1 MRSDAKKNYD
11 MILAVARDLLT
22 GGSPDASLRDIA
34 RKAGVGD
41 GTLHRHFPTRE
52 ALLEALLRDTFDAL
66 SARAKRLEQET
77 NAEEALLTWLREAVG
92 STKDYSGVIAAMV
105 SAIADEQSALHGS
118 CVSLRSAGNRL
129 LMRAQADGRARIDM
143 DGDDL
148 FALISALAWLAE
160 QPPLVPRSERLFDII
175 ADAILPGRSERST

>member
-1 MRSDAKKNYD
+1 MLRCGISRERPVLETERCTA
-11 MILAVARDLLT
+11 ISRRARR
-22 GGSPDASLRDIA
+22 SLRPCC
-34 RKAGVGD
+34 
-41 GTLHRHFPTRE
+41 GT
-52 ALLEALLRDTFDAL
+52 TFDAL
-66 SARAKRLEQET
+66 SARARRLQEET

-118 CVSLRSAGNRL
+118 CVTLRSAGNRL
-129 LMRAQADGRARIDM
+129 LVRAQTDGRARADM

-160 QPPLVPRSERLFDII
+160 QPPLVPRSDRLFDII
-175 ADAILPGRSERST
+175 ADAILPGRGPR